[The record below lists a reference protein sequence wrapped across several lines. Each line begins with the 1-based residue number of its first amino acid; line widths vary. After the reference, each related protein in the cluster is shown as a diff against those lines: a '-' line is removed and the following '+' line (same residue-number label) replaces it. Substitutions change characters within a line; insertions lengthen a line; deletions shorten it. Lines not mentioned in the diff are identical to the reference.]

1 MSRYRGP
8 RIRIVRRLGSLSGLT
23 RKVTEREQTPGQHG
37 KPSTGRRSVSDYT
50 VRLEEKQ
57 KLRFN
62 YGISEKQLVG
72 YVKEARR
79 LKGSTGTLLLQLL
92 EMRLDNIVFRLGL
105 APTIPAARQVVSHGH
120 ILVNNQKVN
129 IPSFQCNPGD
139 LISVRPTQTSKK
151 LINTNLETSSSLAIP
166 SHLEFEP
173 KTLSGNVKGFVERNE
188 IGITINDLLIV
199 EYYSRK

>member
-8 RIRIVRRLGSLSGLT
+8 RIRIVRRLGPLSGLT
-23 RKVTEREQTPGQHG
+23 RKVTDREQTPGQHG
-37 KPSTGRRSVSDYT
+37 KPTTGRRSVSDYT
-50 VRLEEKQ
+50 IRLEEKQ

-105 APTIPAARQVVSHGH
+105 APTIPSARQIVSHGH

-139 LISVRPTQTSKK
+139 VISVRATQTTKK
-151 LINTNLETSSSLAIP
+151 LIETNLQSSSLPIP

-173 KTLSGNVKGFVERNE
+173 TKMSGSVKGFVERDNV
-188 IGITINDLLIV
+188 GITINDLLIV